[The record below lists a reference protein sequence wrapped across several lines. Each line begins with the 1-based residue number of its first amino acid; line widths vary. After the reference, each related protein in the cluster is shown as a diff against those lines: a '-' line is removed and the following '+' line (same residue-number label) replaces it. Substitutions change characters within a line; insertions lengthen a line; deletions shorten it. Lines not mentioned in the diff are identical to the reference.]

1 MSECSDSDGVNYSSR
16 GNVSLKVNGA
26 VQTVEYDSCTGNS
39 VVEMVCNS
47 DGTASKLD
55 QVCDNGCSEGK
66 CTASTSS
73 SSGGGSSG
81 SSSSGSS
88 GSGVGYSAGS
98 SRSPSTT
105 TTTTT
110 SSSPVVNAPTAP
122 ATTTSNQN
130 TESNNEA
137 QTDVECRENSE
148 CASNLCLNGACVGTS
163 QNNVTVQS
171 RRSFIEMICNVANPF
186 DERGYKS
193 CLRFFGK
200 GKAKN

>member
-1 MSECSDSDGVNYSSR
+1 LSECSDSDGVNYSSR
-16 GNVSLKVNGA
+16 GNVSLKVNGNIN
-26 VQTVEYDSCTGNS
+26 VVDDYCNENK

-47 DGTASKLD
+47 DGTASKLN
-55 QVCDNGCSEGK
+55 QVCDNGCLDGK
-66 CTASTSS
+66 CAASISS

-105 TTTTT
+105 TTT
-110 SSSPVVNAPTAP
+110 SSASPAINAPTAP
-122 ATTTSNQN
+122 ATTTTGNQN
-130 TESNNEA
+130 SESNNEA
-137 QTDVECRENSE
+137 RADVECIQNSE
-148 CASNLCLNGACVGTS
+148 CASNLCLNGVCVGSMDNTT
-163 QNNVTVQS
+163 TVQS
-171 RRSFIEMICNVANPF
+171 RRSFIEMVCNIANPF
-186 DERGYKS
+186 DEKGYKS